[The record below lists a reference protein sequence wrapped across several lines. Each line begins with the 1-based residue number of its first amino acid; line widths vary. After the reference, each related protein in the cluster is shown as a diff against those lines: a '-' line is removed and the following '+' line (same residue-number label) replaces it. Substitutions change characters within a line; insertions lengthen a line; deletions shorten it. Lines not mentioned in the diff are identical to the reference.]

1 MYPIDDATESAAATF
16 IVIPPDMPDLNKKMP
31 NYEKTLIA
39 YESFGFDAEDTLEAT
54 RIEVTASGDDESVVF
69 FPYIN
74 LALHKQSATTSQ
86 MNGELMINYK
96 AAING
101 YFALCIKEGCFSAAL
116 PNHKYIDL
124 VIPLVHRQEATSDE
138 TQLAAL
144 EFSQELMAN
153 VIADFTMTAFEQ
165 LTAPDPE

>member
-1 MYPIDDATESAAATF
+1 
-16 IVIPPDMPDLNKKMP
+16 MPDLNKKMP

-39 YESFGFDAEDTLEAT
+39 YESFGFDAEDTLKAT
-54 RIEVTASGDDESVVF
+54 RIEVTESGDDESVVF

-116 PNHKYIDL
+116 PNHNYIDL

-138 TQLAAL
+138 TQMAAL

-153 VIADFTMTAFEQ
+153 IIADFTMTAFEQ
-165 LTAPDPE
+165 LSAPDPD